1 MSRYEI
7 KYNEKLLKHYFY
19 DNELKE
25 QISFDDVLKV
35 IEEQNN
41 QLAELQEKYD
51 VCQEKLNR
59 AIRFKTEH
67 IERFAVVQY
76 CWREKKPYKVVNCY
90 DSYKDEN
97 MNIVPCFYNVD
108 STNFKIIKMC
118 DTLEEAQRELE
129 MLKGKKK

>member
-1 MSRYEI
+1 MIKQERVEDLYREYCAKAHEEI
-7 KYNEKLLKHYFY
+7 FGN
-19 DNELKE
+19 NQVAELIAE
-25 QISFDDVLKV
+25 LQ
-35 IEEQNN
+35 Q

-51 VCQEKLNR
+51 ACQEKLNH
-59 AIRFKTEH
+59 AIRFETEH
-67 IERFAVVQY
+67 VERFAVVQY
-76 CWREKKPYKVVNCY
+76 CWREKKPYKIVNCY

-118 DTLEEAQRELE
+118 DTSEEAQRELE